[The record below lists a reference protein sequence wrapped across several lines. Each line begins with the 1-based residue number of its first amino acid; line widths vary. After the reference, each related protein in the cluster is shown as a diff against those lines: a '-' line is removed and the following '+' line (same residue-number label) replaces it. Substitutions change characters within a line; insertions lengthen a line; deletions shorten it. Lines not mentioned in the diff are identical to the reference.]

1 MRARRR
7 PKQCRH
13 WRAHKR
19 TRCAQRTQLPRN
31 GCSSDILFYICSP
44 PSNPQSNETIQ
55 TENRNGIHPMDGGV
69 ESPPA
74 RTHSGPTNI
83 LVGSSP
89 PLARLRRHPFSDG
102 RFAQNT
108 LHHQPRSARFFKN
121 SPKISLGLYFMCA
134 QVQYPGSIL
143 LSLVRRSKTAEYAM
157 WADPLAESPDARF
170 TWRPP
175 LPWAQMRVGTAKRRT
190 PTPVPGDGATRTPF
204 GAYSILFFLRRLL
217 PKKCIPVHFF
227 SEQGGRPMRLRH
239 IRPPRRAYCLRQY
252 GPPSRFGAAT
262 VVLRRG
268 SCHRGTMRHRGTARS
283 RA

>member
-1 MRARRR
+1 
-7 PKQCRH
+7 
-13 WRAHKR
+13 
-19 TRCAQRTQLPRN
+19 
-31 GCSSDILFYICSP
+31 
-44 PSNPQSNETIQ
+44 
-55 TENRNGIHPMDGGV
+55 MDGGV